1 MTRSA
6 RLGNNLAIGL
16 IAVTV
21 IYALVSHWLSPAPPA
36 THPSSPEA
44 VQSHSASPGAGA
56 PQAPQHLPAPRS
68 APPPPVSPSDGRA
81 SPSPAA
87 PPPHAPDAFAD
98 LSAARLGVVTQ
109 VSDGDTLRVRD
120 AQTTEVL
127 RLRLNGIDAPESDQ
141 PAGPEAAAY
150 LSGLVL
156 GQSVAYTEASIDRYG
171 RTVADVYRAS
181 DGLFVNQEMVRV
193 GGAWWYREYAPNDS
207 ALASLESEA
216 CSRCWGLWS
225 LPGPIPPWEWRKGD
239 HGAAPSR
246 AHSPQPGQGDASG
259 LVYVTPTGTKYHR
272 AGCKHLT
279 ASAYCLGT
287 ASQARV
293 AGYTACN
300 ACRPPG

>member
-1 MTRSA
+1 MIRRVLSA
-6 RLGNNLAIGL
+6 ALA
-16 IAVTV
+16 
-21 IYALVSHWLSPAPPA
+21 ALVILVALVALVAQAILERRTYDLDRSTRIIDEALADPANR
-36 THPSSPEA
+36 EA
-44 VQSHSASPGAGA
+44 LEWSRA
-56 PQAPQHLPAPRS
+56 
-68 APPPPVSPSDGRA
+68 APPPPASPSDGRP
-81 SPSPAA
+81 SPSPDA
-87 PPPHAPDAFAD
+87 PLPHAPDPDAFAD

-109 VSDGDTLRVRD
+109 VSDGDTLRVSD
-120 AQTTEVL
+120 AQTTEEL

-156 GQSVAYTEASIDRYG
+156 GQSVAYTEASVDRYG

-193 GGAWWYREYAPNDS
+193 GGAWWYREYAPKDR
-207 ALASLESEA
+207 ALEGLESEA
-216 CSRCWGLWS
+216 RSRWWGLWS
-225 LPGPIPPWEWRKGD
+225 LPDPIPPWQWRKGD
-239 HGAAPSR
+239 RGTAPS
-246 AHSPQPGQGDASG
+246 STQPPQPGQGDASG